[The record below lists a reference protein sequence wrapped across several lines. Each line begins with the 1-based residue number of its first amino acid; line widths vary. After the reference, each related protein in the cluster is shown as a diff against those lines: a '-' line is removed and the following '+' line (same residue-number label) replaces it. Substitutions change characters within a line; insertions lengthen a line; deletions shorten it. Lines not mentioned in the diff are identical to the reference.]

1 MGLRDPPAAPLAV
14 TPASGTF
21 AGRVI
26 SPIMGVLIAVEG
38 LDGAGKRT
46 LIDGLIEDL
55 SGKGLRAAS
64 LAFPQYGRS
73 IHADLAAEALRG
85 GHGDLAGSIN
95 AMAIMFALDRA
106 DARAELSNL
115 LDANDI
121 VILDRWVASNAAYS
135 AARAAQD
142 ADGEIVGWVGD
153 LEYGRLRLPEPDLT
167 VLIDIPTEV
176 AAERARRR
184 GEMDATRA
192 LDAYERDGGLQ
203 QRTGEVYRQLADRD
217 WHGRWWTYRSD
228 DDRPTLLTLCSEI
241 FAG

>member
-1 MGLRDPPAAPLAV
+1 
-14 TPASGTF
+14 
-21 AGRVI
+21 
-26 SPIMGVLIAVEG
+26 MGVLIAVEG

-46 LIDGLIEDL
+46 LIDGLITEL
-55 SGKGLRAAS
+55 SAKGLRAGS

-106 DARAELSNL
+106 DARAEVSNL

-135 AARAAQD
+135 AARAEQD

-153 LEYGRLRLPEPDLT
+153 LEFGRLALPVPELT
-167 VLIDIPTEV
+167 VLIDPGDDV

-184 GEMDATRA
+184 GELDAARA

-203 QRTGEVYRQLADRD
+203 RRTGAVYRELAERD

-228 DDRPTLLTLCSEI
+228 DDRPALLTLCAEI
-241 FAG
+241 LAG

>member
-1 MGLRDPPAAPLAV
+1 
-14 TPASGTF
+14 
-21 AGRVI
+21 
-26 SPIMGVLIAVEG
+26 MGVLIAVEG

-46 LIDGLIEDL
+46 LIDGLIAEL
-55 SGKGLRAAS
+55 SAKGLRAGT

-85 GHGDLAGSIN
+85 GHGDLADSIN

-106 DARAELSNL
+106 AASAELSNL

-135 AARAAQD
+135 AARAEQG
-142 ADGEIVGWVGD
+142 ADGEIVAWVGD
-153 LEYGRLRLPEPDLT
+153 LEYGRLGLPAPELT

-184 GEMDATRA
+184 GELDETRA

-203 QRTGEVYRQLADRD
+203 RRTGEVYRELADRD
-217 WHGRWWTYRSD
+217 WFGRWWTYRSD
-228 DDRPTLLTLCSEI
+228 DDRPALLTLCSEI

>member
-1 MGLRDPPAAPLAV
+1 
-14 TPASGTF
+14 
-21 AGRVI
+21 
-26 SPIMGVLIAVEG
+26 MGVLIAVEG

-46 LIDGLIEDL
+46 LIDGLIAEL
-55 SGKGLRAAS
+55 SAKGLRAGS
-64 LAFPQYGRS
+64 VAFPQYGRS

-106 DARAELSNL
+106 AASAELSNL
-115 LDANDI
+115 LDTNDI
-121 VILDRWVASNAAYS
+121 VVLDRWVASNAAYS
-135 AARAAQD
+135 AARAEQD
-142 ADGEIVGWVGD
+142 ADGEIVAWVGD
-153 LEYGRLRLPEPDLT
+153 LEFGRLGLPAPELT

-184 GEMDATRA
+184 GELDETRA

-203 QRTGEVYRQLADRD
+203 RRTGEVYRELADRD
-217 WHGRWWTYRSD
+217 WFGRWWTYRSD
-228 DDRPTLLTLCSEI
+228 DDGPALLTLCSEI

>member
-1 MGLRDPPAAPLAV
+1 
-14 TPASGTF
+14 
-21 AGRVI
+21 
-26 SPIMGVLIAVEG
+26 MGVLIAVEG

-46 LIDGLIEDL
+46 LIDGLITEL
-55 SGKGLRAAS
+55 SGKGLRAGT
-64 LAFPQYGRS
+64 LAFPRYGRS

-106 DARAELSNL
+106 EASAELSNL

-121 VILDRWVASNAAYS
+121 VVLDRWVASNAAYS

-142 ADGEIVGWVGD
+142 ADGEIVSWVGD
-153 LEYGRLRLPEPDLT
+153 LEYGRLALPVPDRT
-167 VLIDIPTEV
+167 VLIDLPTEV

-184 GEMDATRA
+184 GELDSARA

-203 QRTGEVYRQLADRD
+203 HRTGEVYRELADRD
-217 WHGRWWTYRSD
+217 WFGRWWTYRSD
-228 DDRPTLLTLCSEI
+228 DDRPALLTLCSEI
-241 FAG
+241 AAG

>member
-1 MGLRDPPAAPLAV
+1 
-14 TPASGTF
+14 
-21 AGRVI
+21 
-26 SPIMGVLIAVEG
+26 MGVLMAVEG

-46 LIDGLIEDL
+46 LIDGLIAEL
-55 SGKGLRAAS
+55 SAKGLRAAG
-64 LAFPQYGRS
+64 LAFPRYGRS

-85 GHGDLAGSIN
+85 AHGDLAASIN

-106 DARAELSNL
+106 DATAELANL

-135 AARAAQD
+135 AARADQD
-142 ADGEIVGWVGD
+142 ADGEIVAWVGD
-153 LEYGRLRLPEPDLT
+153 LEYGRLGLPAPELT
-167 VLIDIPTEV
+167 VLIDIPVEV

-184 GEMDATRA
+184 GELDTARA

-203 QRTGEVYRQLADRD
+203 HRTGAVYRELADRD

-228 DDRPTLLTLCSEI
+228 DDRPALLTVCTEI

>member
-1 MGLRDPPAAPLAV
+1 
-14 TPASGTF
+14 
-21 AGRVI
+21 
-26 SPIMGVLIAVEG
+26 MGVLIAVEG

-46 LIDGLIEDL
+46 LIDGLIDEL
-55 SGKGLRAAS
+55 SGKGLRAGR

-85 GHGDLAGSIN
+85 GHGDLAESIN

-106 DARAELSNL
+106 DASAELSNL

-121 VILDRWVASNAAYS
+121 VVLDRWVASNAAYS
-135 AARAAQD
+135 AARAGQD
-142 ADGEIVGWVGD
+142 ADGEIVAWVGD
-153 LEYGRLRLPEPDLT
+153 LEFGRLALPVPDLT
-167 VLIDIPTEV
+167 VLIDLPTEV

-184 GEMDATRA
+184 GELDTARA

-203 QRTGEVYRQLADRD
+203 HRTGEVYRELADRD
-217 WHGRWWTYRSD
+217 WFGRWWTYRSD
-228 DDRPTLLTLCSEI
+228 DDRPALLTLCSEI

>member
-1 MGLRDPPAAPLAV
+1 
-14 TPASGTF
+14 
-21 AGRVI
+21 
-26 SPIMGVLIAVEG
+26 MGVLIAVEG

-46 LIDGLIEDL
+46 LIDGLITEL
-55 SGKGLRAAS
+55 SGKGLRAGT
-64 LAFPQYGRS
+64 LAFPRYGRS

-106 DARAELSNL
+106 EASAELSNL

-121 VILDRWVASNAAYS
+121 VVLDRWVASNAAYS

-142 ADGEIVGWVGD
+142 ADGEIVSWVGD
-153 LEYGRLRLPEPDLT
+153 LEYGRLALPVPDRT
-167 VLIDIPTEV
+167 VLIDLPAEV

-184 GEMDATRA
+184 GELDTARA

-203 QRTGEVYRQLADRD
+203 HRTGEVYRELADRD
-217 WHGRWWTYRSD
+217 WFGRWWTYRSD
-228 DDRPTLLTLCSEI
+228 DDRPALLTLCSEI
-241 FAG
+241 AAG

>member
-1 MGLRDPPAAPLAV
+1 
-14 TPASGTF
+14 
-21 AGRVI
+21 
-26 SPIMGVLIAVEG
+26 MGVLITVEG

-46 LIDGLIEDL
+46 LIDGLITEL
-55 SGKGLRAAS
+55 SGKGLRAGT
-64 LAFPQYGRS
+64 LAFPRYGRS

-106 DARAELSNL
+106 EASAELSNL

-121 VILDRWVASNAAYS
+121 VVLDRWVASNAAYS

-142 ADGEIVGWVGD
+142 ADGEIVSWVGD
-153 LEYGRLRLPEPDLT
+153 LEYGRLALPVPDLT
-167 VLIDIPTEV
+167 VLIDLPTEV

-184 GEMDATRA
+184 GELDSARA

-203 QRTGEVYRQLADRD
+203 HRTGEVYRELADRD
-217 WHGRWWTYRSD
+217 WFGRWWTYRSD
-228 DDRPTLLTLCSEI
+228 DDRPALLTLCSEI
-241 FAG
+241 AAG

>member
-1 MGLRDPPAAPLAV
+1 
-14 TPASGTF
+14 
-21 AGRVI
+21 
-26 SPIMGVLIAVEG
+26 MGVLIAVEG

-46 LIDGLIEDL
+46 LIDGLITEL
-55 SGKGLRAAS
+55 SGKGLRAGA
-64 LAFPQYGRS
+64 LAFPRYGRS

-106 DARAELSNL
+106 EASAELSNL

-121 VILDRWVASNAAYS
+121 VVLDRWVASNAAYS

-142 ADGEIVGWVGD
+142 ADGEIVSWVGD
-153 LEYGRLRLPEPDLT
+153 LEYGRLALPVPDLT
-167 VLIDIPTEV
+167 VLIDLPTEV

-184 GEMDATRA
+184 GELDSARA

-203 QRTGEVYRQLADRD
+203 HRTGEVYRELADRD
-217 WHGRWWTYRSD
+217 WFGRWWTYRSD
-228 DDRPTLLTLCSEI
+228 DDRPALLTLCSEI
-241 FAG
+241 AAG

>member
-1 MGLRDPPAAPLAV
+1 
-14 TPASGTF
+14 
-21 AGRVI
+21 
-26 SPIMGVLIAVEG
+26 MGVLIAVEG

-46 LIDGLIEDL
+46 LIDGLITEL
-55 SGKGLRAAS
+55 SGKGLRAGT
-64 LAFPQYGRS
+64 LAFPRYGRS

-106 DARAELSNL
+106 EASAELSNL

-121 VILDRWVASNAAYS
+121 VVLDRWVASNAAYS

-142 ADGEIVGWVGD
+142 ADGEIVSWVGD
-153 LEYGRLRLPEPDLT
+153 LEYGRLALPVPDLT
-167 VLIDIPTEV
+167 VLIDLPTEV

-184 GEMDATRA
+184 GELDSARA

-203 QRTGEVYRQLADRD
+203 HRTGEVYRELADRD
-217 WHGRWWTYRSD
+217 WFGRWWTYRSD
-228 DDRPTLLTLCSEI
+228 DDRPALLTLCSEI
-241 FAG
+241 AAG

>member
-1 MGLRDPPAAPLAV
+1 
-14 TPASGTF
+14 
-21 AGRVI
+21 
-26 SPIMGVLIAVEG
+26 MGVLIAVEG

-46 LIDGLIEDL
+46 LIDGLIAEL
-55 SGKGLRAAS
+55 SAKGLRAGS

-106 DARAELSNL
+106 AASAELSNL
-115 LDANDI
+115 LDTNDI
-121 VILDRWVASNAAYS
+121 VVLDRWVASNAAYS
-135 AARAAQD
+135 AARAEQD
-142 ADGEIVGWVGD
+142 ADGEIVAWVGD
-153 LEYGRLRLPEPDLT
+153 LEFGRLGLPAPELT

-184 GEMDATRA
+184 GELDETRA

-203 QRTGEVYRQLADRD
+203 RRTGEVYRELADRD
-217 WHGRWWTYRSD
+217 WFGRWWTYRSD
-228 DDRPTLLTLCSEI
+228 DDGPALLTLCSEI